1 MEILERTVQYERDP
15 GGFYDTWEPKE
26 HDLSRD
32 IASARDVLGDVT
44 YTQRDLFTIAGLTGE
59 MQVDGHRADIVI
71 LKAAI
76 AHAAFNR
83 RTYITDEDIL
93 VAAEL
98 ALPHRLKRQPFQD
111 TEIRFQELAERL
123 EQIRQEASEQ
133 STSME
138 AGSPSS
144 SFEEK
149 KTRVTL

>member
-1 MEILERTVQYERDP
+1 
-15 GGFYDTWEPKE
+15 
-26 HDLSRD
+26 
-32 IASARDVLGDVT
+32 
-44 YTQRDLFTIAGLTGE
+44 
-59 MQVDGHRADIVI
+59 
-71 LKAAI
+71 
-76 AHAAFNR
+76 
-83 RTYITDEDIL
+83 
-93 VAAEL
+93 L

-138 AGSPSS
+138 AGEPSS